1 MTEIPLILR
10 LKKQMHKDVARAQDI
25 IIKEL
30 YNMFDK
36 AVLHGGTAIWRCY
49 NGNRF
54 SEDVDVYIQKD
65 EKRINA
71 LFENLKKQGFIIKK
85 KKIGEKSLFS
95 RLELNRTFV
104 RFEILFKKPIPK
116 GSLKEYEK
124 TDGNFITVYTL
135 TPEELIKEKIEAY
148 LKRLKIRDIY
158 DVFFLLRYVKDK
170 GKVSKELKKLTKEF
184 KKPIDE
190 KELMIL
196 IIEGLVPDINKIL
209 DYIKR
214 SI

>member
-1 MTEIPLILR
+1 
-10 LKKQMHKDVARAQDI
+10 MHKDIARVQDI
-25 IIKEL
+25 IVKEM

-54 SEDVDVYIQKD
+54 SEDIDVYIHKD

-71 LFENLKKQGFIIKK
+71 FFENLKKKGFIINK

-95 RLELNRTFV
+95 RLVLNRTFV
-104 RFEILFKKPIPK
+104 RFEALFKKPIPK
-116 GSLKEYEK
+116 GSLKEYEGA
-124 TDGNFITVYTL
+124 DGNFITVYTL

-148 LKRLKIRDIY
+148 LRRLKIRDIY

-170 GKVSKELKKLTKEF
+170 DKISKELKKLIKGF

-190 KELMIL
+190 KELRIL
-196 IIEGLVPDINKIL
+196 IIEGLVPNADKML

-214 SI
+214 VSGGI